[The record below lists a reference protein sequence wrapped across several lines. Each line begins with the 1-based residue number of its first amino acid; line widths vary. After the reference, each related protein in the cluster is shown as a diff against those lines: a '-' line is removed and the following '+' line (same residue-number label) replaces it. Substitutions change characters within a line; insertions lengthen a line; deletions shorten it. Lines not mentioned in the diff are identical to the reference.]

1 MSRSDA
7 QRVADMLDAAVEL
20 EQIVRRGHTE
30 FSSDQILQRASE
42 RLLEIIG
49 ERQTRSIPRQ
59 QTTAPTSRGRTS
71 LAFESSSPTT
81 ITEST
86 RSRSGLPD
94 SGEQPRAPRPADGRR
109 GDHPSGPRSAQ
120 V

>member
-49 ERQTRSIPRQ
+49 EAANSIDPATADNCPDVAWKDIARLRIVLAHHYHRVDPEQ
-59 QTTAPTSRGRTS
+59 VWATGQRRTTTCSPPGRW
-71 LAFESSSPTT
+71 PQ
-81 ITEST
+81 
-86 RSRSGLPD
+86 G
-94 SGEQPRAPRPADGRR
+94 
-109 GDHPSGPRSAQ
+109 
-120 V
+120 